1 MPLFDTHI
9 MVDWSARSKPSPK
22 KPTKD
27 AIWWAVA
34 RDGEVVDAE
43 IEYVR
48 TRHAAVR
55 SLKRCIADE
64 LSQGRRVL
72 AGFDFPFGY
81 PAGVA
86 RHLTGQASALALWGW
101 LAARTEDDERNCNN
115 RYRVATE
122 INNAYAGVGP
132 FWGRP
137 ATWDFP
143 AVPTRGRDRSC
154 LGSHPPERRVADVN
168 AVGAKTVWQLAY
180 NGSVGSQV
188 LLGIP
193 ALDRLRNAP
202 GLAGHVAVWPF
213 ESGLHVPDKPVVLA
227 EVYPSLLKRAVDEHA
242 GENEIYDRAQMRVNA
257 EAFATLDGR
266 DALAPLFAGSAALT
280 TQEREVVE
288 LEEAWIL
295 GLGHE
300 RALHDALGSG
310 RNAVSEAGWA
320 RRVGSECLS

>member
-1 MPLFDTHI
+1 MPLFHTHI
-9 MVDWSARSKPSPK
+9 IVDWSARSRPSPK
-22 KPTKD
+22 KPAKH

-34 RDGEVVDAE
+34 RDGDVTDVVYA
-43 IEYVR
+43 R
-48 TRHAAVR
+48 TRHAAVQ
-55 SLKRCIADE
+55 SLSRCIADE

-86 RHLTGQASALALWGW
+86 RHLTGQESALALWAW
-101 LAARTEDDERNCNN
+101 LGVRIKDDERNGNN

-122 INNAYAGVGP
+122 INSAYAGIGP

-143 AVPTRGRDRSC
+143 AVPTGGRDRSRQD
-154 LGSHPPERRVADVN
+154 SHPPERRVADVN

-188 LLGIP
+188 LLGVP
-193 ALDRLRNAP
+193 ALERLRNAP
-202 GLAGHVAVWPF
+202 GLAGGVAVWPF

-227 EVYPSLLKRAVDEHA
+227 EVYPSLLKRAVDERA

-257 EAFATLDGR
+257 EAFASLDGR
-266 DALAPLFAGSAALT
+266 DALVPLFAGGAALT
-280 TQEREVVE
+280 TQERDVVE
-288 LEEAWIL
+288 LEEGWIL

-300 RALHDALGSG
+300 GALHDALGSG
-310 RNAVSEAGWA
+310 RNAVSEAGLT